1 MSEEA
6 AAATPTSPGTDS
18 AFGRLVG
25 VFLSPVRTFAAI
37 AAKPTF
43 LVPLVLWTAMSFLV
57 SELVLTRADWRKV
70 VADGAAHR
78 EQKLTEAQID
88 QAAESARKFAWLW
101 EVIAAAIP
109 TLVAVITAGVLWMA
123 CQAFG
128 WELRFRQSLG
138 VTAHAFLPGIVAS
151 VALFALLWGKTTID
165 PQALDDVLHTSP
177 GFLVSGKSD
186 KTLHG
191 LLSSLD
197 LLSFWSMAL
206 LVLGLSAATKA
217 PRGRMAILVV
227 SLWGLYVL
235 GKAGLG
241 IAFS

>member
-88 QAAESARKFAWLW
+88 QAAESARKFA
-101 EVIAAAIP
+101 
-109 TLVAVITAGVLWMA
+109 
-123 CQAFG
+123 
-128 WELRFRQSLG
+128 
-138 VTAHAFLPGIVAS
+138 
-151 VALFALLWGKTTID
+151 
-165 PQALDDVLHTSP
+165 
-177 GFLVSGKSD
+177 
-186 KTLHG
+186 
-191 LLSSLD
+191 
-197 LLSFWSMAL
+197 
-206 LVLGLSAATKA
+206 
-217 PRGRMAILVV
+217 
-227 SLWGLYVL
+227 
-235 GKAGLG
+235 
-241 IAFS
+241 